1 MKIVI
6 LLVGLVIST
15 GLSAQYE
22 KTFSAI
28 GEKSFFKEEKIIV
41 NTVMSDTSLVDNKKI
56 VTPYMFLIKGQAG
69 AIEYVYA
76 KPKELTDS
84 SCGYF
89 NIASSKF
96 SLKGKY
102 ENDFACDIDVYS
114 LKMFS
119 GTFRSKRYILLTGIN
134 NGSGSS
140 TTSIICLLFDIT
152 NPKKI
157 KFYPLWSKYGSEFCF
172 QDFNNDGV
180 LDFLK
185 VKQLKDMTDYK
196 ILKLEL
202 MTLKGS
208 EFMPYKP
215 KDKYII
221 GEYRDGQFKVTSKKG
236 W

>member
-1 MKIVI
+1 MKTII

-22 KTFSAI
+22 KTFSVI
-28 GEKSFFKEEKIIV
+28 GKKSFFKEEKIIV
-41 NTVMSDTSLVDNKKI
+41 NTVRSDTSLVNGNKN
-56 VTPYMFLIKGQAG
+56 VTPYVFSIKGKAG
-69 AIEYVYA
+69 AIEYFYTN
-76 KPKELTDS
+76 PKELTDS

-89 NIASSKF
+89 KIGSSKF
-96 SLKGKY
+96 FLKGKY

-157 KFYPLWSKYGSEFCF
+157 KFYPLWSKYGSDFCF
-172 QDFNNDGV
+172 QDFNNDGE

-185 VKQLKDMTDYK
+185 VKQLKDMTGYK
-196 ILKLEL
+196 TLKLEL
-202 MTLKGS
+202 MTLKGD
-208 EFMPYKP
+208 EFVPYKP
-215 KDKYII
+215 KDKYVI